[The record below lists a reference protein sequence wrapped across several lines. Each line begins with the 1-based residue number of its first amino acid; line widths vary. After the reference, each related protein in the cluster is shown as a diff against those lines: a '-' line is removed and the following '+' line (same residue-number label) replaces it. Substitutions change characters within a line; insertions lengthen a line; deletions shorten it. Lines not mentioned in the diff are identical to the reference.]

1 MSRRQPRQPDQLP
14 LRPRP
19 FTYTNPSPRNLPAL
33 DPSQTADL
41 TSVLRALSRGTY
53 PRAAALPAALNAL
66 NCNRAPLSSSSTSTA
81 STSNNNTNN
90 SAPWAYFHPLT
101 TVEPLPPRD
110 DPTDNNAERGRKR
123 RKAPRRGVRGD
134 TQILLDDAV
143 LDDLRRAWRPVRQIE
158 YVDGSGV
165 SRGDGRRVSSSGGG
179 GAREEGRYGCY
190 RFVCF
195 IHRHVMP
202 YRRAGGAGGA
212 QQTSVYTISIWDREW
227 DELTWHD
234 PYPPGRGVRRQQAR
248 RFWGTVRA
256 PGFPPPKAEAGGLLG
271 RVRYRTAYHASTRVS
286 AALRAGGGG
295 GGGGGGGAVHPRTSL
310 WGVVGIALR
319 HLEAGAAATDPFVAV
334 VPDSLAGLGATGVG
348 MVPWWFAELVGLW
361 VDGRVGVE
369 EEDDEDEDEDEDKE
383 EDEEEEGGSSDS
395 SNVRRKETNGQE
407 GGSGREKGG
416 GSGDDDTEMEDS
428 EEVEVISESLRKF
441 VESLKIPARLGW
453 MRLRVR
459 RCLQARGTPNW
470 VFEALGLLTD

>member
-1 MSRRQPRQPDQLP
+1 MSRRPPPRQPDQQLPP

-33 DPSQTADL
+33 TPSQTADL
-41 TSVLRALSRGTY
+41 TSVLRALARGTY

-66 NCNRAPLSSSSTSTA
+66 NCNRGPFSSPSTSSSTSSNNTN
-81 STSNNNTNN
+81 TSNNSS

-110 DPTDNNAERGRKR
+110 DPTDNNEEKGRSRRR
-123 RKAPRRGVRGD
+123 RKAARRGVRGD
-134 TQILLDDAV
+134 TQILLDGAV
-143 LDDLRRAWRPVRQIE
+143 LADLRRAWRPVRPIE
-158 YVDGSGV
+158 YVDGRGD
-165 SRGDGRRVSSSGGG
+165 SRGDGRRRVS
-179 GAREEGRYGCY
+179 GAREEGRYGRY

-212 QQTSVYTISIWDREW
+212 QTSVYTISIWDREW

-248 RFWGTVRA
+248 RFWGSVRA
-256 PGFPPPKAEAGGLLG
+256 PGFPPPKAMGTGTGGLLG

-286 AALRAGGGG
+286 AALR
-295 GGGGGGGAVHPRTSL
+295 GGAVHPRTSL

-369 EEDDEDEDEDEDKE
+369 EEDDEDEDEDKD
-383 EDEEEEGGSSDS
+383 EEGGSSSDS
-395 SNVRRKETNGQE
+395 GNVRSRKESSGQE
-407 GGSGREKGG
+407 GGSGGEKGG
-416 GSGDDDTEMEDS
+416 GSGDDDTEMEDN
-428 EEVEVISESLRKF
+428 EEVEVVSESLRKF